1 MEKPV
6 NDEDYDDE
14 DEDGEGL
21 GEAAKKDEEVQEDP
35 LEGWLHIWIL
45 SKQNNSA

>member
-14 DEDGEGL
+14 DEVDEGL
-21 GEAAKKDEEVQEDP
+21 GKAAKKNEEVQEDP
-35 LEGWLHIWIL
+35 LEGWLHLYFI
-45 SKQNNSA
+45 KTN